1 MKLDLGH
8 LGVGGGGR
16 GRARVWARECALGRA
31 VVVWRGAACVLTA
44 RALVGA
50 LAADDNKIGPEGMRH
65 LSEGLKANASV
76 QSVTIG
82 CTCTPKRVR
91 LVAGLGARLGLG

>member
-1 MKLDLGH
+1 M
-8 LGVGGGGR
+8 V
-16 GRARVWARECALGRA
+16 VVVVVARECGRGSVRWGVPWSCGVALP
-31 VVVWRGAACVLTA
+31 VLTA
-44 RALVGA
+44 RACVGA
-50 LAADDNKIGPEGMRH
+50 LAADSNNIGSEGMRH

-82 CTCTPKRVR
+82 GTCTPKRVR

>member
-1 MKLDLGH
+1 MGA
-8 LGVGGGGR
+8 GVCVGACR
-16 GRARVWARECALGRA
+16 GRVAWRSLCSPRAR
-31 VVVWRGAACVLTA
+31 
-44 RALVGA
+44 VGA
-50 LAADDNKIGPEGMRH
+50 LAADSNNIGPEGMRH

-82 CTCTPKRVR
+82 GTCTPKRVR